1 MFRYLIK
8 MGGISN
14 FQIENAIA
22 NIGDDDLV
30 SNFVGVFPSNHMS
43 KFINHAAMITAK
55 EGKYPFVIVN
65 TDDTSKGETHWWS
78 ILDIEPKTDIFFF
91 YSFGL
96 DKLKHFIVQN
106 DRKIVEKILFGTEK
120 MTRTDNKITLCKTQ
134 FNLNA
139 CKNLSKVELDSLSDT
154 ATNFFHFIQAFG
166 IKLKLRNFVNIWTV
180 EDRLQDLDSRAC
192 GIFQLYFHDNLFNPD
207 ENSKIQGNTKLTKK
221 TVETLLNELFTL
233 DNQDKNEEKM
243 LEYANEIGVTI
254 T

>member
-1 MFRYLIK
+1 
-8 MGGISN
+8 
-14 FQIENAIA
+14 
-22 NIGDDDLV
+22 
-30 SNFVGVFPSNHMS
+30 
-43 KFINHAAMITAK
+43 
-55 EGKYPFVIVN
+55 
-65 TDDTSKGETHWWS
+65 
-78 ILDIEPKTDIFFF
+78 
-91 YSFGL
+91 
-96 DKLKHFIVQN
+96 
-106 DRKIVEKILFGTEK
+106 
-120 MTRTDNKITLCKTQ
+120 MTRTDNKITLCEIQ
-134 FNLNA
+134 SNLNA

-233 DNQDKNEEKM
+233 DNQDKNEKKM